1 MSLRRLLLAAV
12 TLVALVPAGA
22 ARAEG
27 ATVEITGSSSV
38 SVGDSVPILIS
49 GFTSP
54 FVTISTCGNE
64 ARRGS
69 VDCNLVASKGLRLN
83 ADGASKDVVVVAEPP
98 MKCPCLIRVAN
109 DANDEVATVPI
120 RLAGH
125 PTGPLVDPTP
135 INDAVGLTIRAHTAT
150 DGFLDW
156 ARGAIGG
163 SARYSI
169 TVEVANRTTATL
181 RNVRLFGS
189 IGRGE
194 TDELVPIDVPNPG
207 PITPGATW
215 TETVYAELPAPSI
228 GTFRFRMTAAGAGA
242 SVDASVAQRHSTPL
256 LLGVLAFLVFDVLV
270 IVVRRLDRR
279 RRRQRQRVATP
290 STTTA

>member
-1 MSLRRLLLAAV
+1 MIVRRLLLAAGV
-12 TLVALVPAGA
+12 LVALVSAGA

-27 ATVEITGSSSV
+27 AKVEIPGSSSV
-38 SVGDSVPILIS
+38 SVGDSVPIRIT
-49 GFTSP
+49 GFDSL

-83 ADGASKDVVVVAEPP
+83 ADGASDDVVVVAEPP

-120 RLAGH
+120 RLAGQ
-125 PTGPLVDPTP
+125 PSGPVVDPAP
-135 INDAVGLTIRAHTAT
+135 IDDAIGLTIQAHTAT

-189 IGRGE
+189 VGRGT
-194 TDELVPIDVPNPG
+194 TDELAPIDVPNPG
-207 PITPGATW
+207 PIAPGATW
-215 TETVYAELPAPSI
+215 TDTVYAEVPAPSV

-242 SVDASVAQRHSTPL
+242 SVDASVTERHSTPL
-256 LLGVLAFLVFDVLV
+256 LLGVLAVLVLDLVV

-279 RRRQRQRVATP
+279 RRRRQRVATP